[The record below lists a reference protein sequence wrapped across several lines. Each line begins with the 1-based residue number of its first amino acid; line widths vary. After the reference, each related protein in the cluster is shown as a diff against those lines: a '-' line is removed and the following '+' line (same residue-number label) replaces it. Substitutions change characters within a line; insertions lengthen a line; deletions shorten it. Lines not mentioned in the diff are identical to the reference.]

1 MIALVTLGRGNDL
14 LGDPGI
20 GLLAAEAL
28 RGREGPDV
36 AIRTSVQ
43 AGLYLLESLQG
54 FEDAI
59 VVDSVLGDHPGAV
72 RELRG
77 ADLHEVSVP
86 SAHYVGL
93 PEALA
98 IARESGLPVPRR
110 LRIFGVE
117 IDVAQRI
124 GSAPSPPVMASL
136 PRIADAVARAAE
148 EWGYVLRAP
157 PPGEVA
163 PDA

>member
-1 MIALVTLGRGNDL
+1 MALVILGLGNDL
-14 LGDPGI
+14 LGDDGI

-28 RGREGPDV
+28 RGREGPGV
-36 AIRTSVQ
+36 TVRTSVQ

-54 FEDAI
+54 FDDAI
-59 VVDSVLGDHPGAV
+59 VIDSVLGDRPGAV

-77 ADLHEVSVP
+77 AELHEVSVP

-98 IARESGLPVPRR
+98 LARASGLSVPAR

-117 IDVAQRI
+117 IDVAQQI
-124 GSAPSPPVMASL
+124 GSAPSAAVMASIPQL
-136 PRIADAVARAAE
+136 VQQVAQAAD
-148 EWGYVLRAP
+148 EWGYPLRSSP
-157 PPGEVA
+157 TPEVA
-163 PDA
+163 ARA

>member
-1 MIALVTLGRGNDL
+1 MALVILGLGNDL
-14 LGDPGI
+14 LGDDGI
-20 GLLAAEAL
+20 GLLAAESF
-28 RGREGPDV
+28 RGWESRDV
-36 AIRTSVQ
+36 SVRTSVQ

-59 VVDSVLGDHPGAV
+59 VVDSVLGDHPGTV

-77 ADLHEVSVP
+77 AELHEVSVP

-98 IARESGLPVPRR
+98 IARGSGLTVPRR

-117 IDVAQRI
+117 IEVAQRI
-124 GSAPSPPVMASL
+124 GSAPSQPVMASL
-136 PRIADAVARAAE
+136 PQIAAAVARAAR
-148 EWGYVLRAP
+148 EWGYALPASP
-157 PPGEVA
+157 PEEVA
-163 PDA
+163 RGA

>member
-1 MIALVTLGRGNDL
+1 MALVILGLGNDL
-14 LGDPGI
+14 LGDDGI

-28 RGREGPDV
+28 RGREGPGV
-36 AIRTSVQ
+36 SVRTSVQ
-43 AGLYLLESLQG
+43 AGLYLLDALQG

-77 ADLHEVSVP
+77 SEVHEVSVP

-98 IARESGLPVPRR
+98 IARASGLNVPRR

-124 GSAPSPPVMASL
+124 GASPSPRVMASL
-136 PRIADAVARAAE
+136 PRIADAVAMAAE
-148 EWGYVLRAP
+148 EWGYVLRP
-157 PPGEVA
+157 RRPEVA
-163 PDA
+163 ADA

>member
-1 MIALVTLGRGNDL
+1 MALVILGLGNDL
-14 LGDPGI
+14 LGDDGI

-28 RGREGPDV
+28 RSRERPGISV
-36 AIRTSVQ
+36 RASVQ

-54 FEDAI
+54 FDDAI
-59 VVDSVLGDHPGAV
+59 VIDSVLGDHPGAV

-77 ADLHEVSVP
+77 AELHEVSVP

-98 IARESGLPVPRR
+98 IARASGLSVPAR

-117 IDVAQRI
+117 IGVAQEI
-124 GSAPSPPVMASL
+124 GSAPSAAVRASI
-136 PRIADAVARAAE
+136 PEVVQRVAQAAE
-148 EWGYVLRAP
+148 EWGYPLRASP
-157 PPGEVA
+157 TVGVA
-163 PDA
+163 ARA

>member
-1 MIALVTLGRGNDL
+1 MALVILGLGNDL
-14 LGDPGI
+14 LGDDGI

-28 RGREGPDV
+28 RECEGPQV
-36 AIRTSVQ
+36 SVRTTAQS
-43 AGLYLLESLQG
+43 GLYLIEYLQG

-59 VVDSVLGDHPGAV
+59 VVDSVAGDRPGAI

-77 ADLHEVSVP
+77 ADVQEVSVP

-98 IARESGLPVPRR
+98 LARVSGLCVPRR

-117 IDVAQRI
+117 IDVAQQI
-124 GSAPSPPVMASL
+124 GSAPSAPVVACL
-136 PRIADAVARAAE
+136 PRLVAAVVGAAR
-148 EWGYVLRAP
+148 EWGYTVRVPSLPEA
-157 PPGEVA
+157 A

>member
-1 MIALVTLGRGNDL
+1 MALVILGLGNDL
-14 LGDPGI
+14 LGDDGV
-20 GLLAAEAL
+20 GLLAARAL
-28 RGREGPDV
+28 QECEDSDV
-36 AIRTSVQ
+36 AVRTSAQ
-43 AGLYLLESLQG
+43 SGLYLLEHLQG

-59 VVDSVLGDHPGAV
+59 VMDSVAGDHPGDV

-77 ADLHEVSVP
+77 AEVEDVQVP

-98 IARESGLPVPRR
+98 LARAAGLSVPRR

-124 GSAPSPPVMASL
+124 GAEPSTPVVSAV
-136 PRIADAVARAAE
+136 PRLLREVVRVAR
-148 EWGYVLRAP
+148 EWGYAIRVPLA
-157 PPGEVA
+157 EVDR
-163 PDA
+163 DA

>member
-1 MIALVTLGRGNDL
+1 MSLVILGLGNDL
-14 LGDPGI
+14 LGDDAI

-28 RGREGPDV
+28 RGCERPGV
-36 AIRTSVQ
+36 AVRTSVQ

-59 VVDSVLGDHPGAV
+59 VVDSVLGDHPGTI

-77 ADLHEVSVP
+77 AELHEVSVP

-98 IARESGLPVPRR
+98 IARESGLHVPRR

-117 IDVAQRI
+117 IGVAQEI
-124 GSAPSPPVMASL
+124 GSPPSPPVEACL
-136 PRIADAVARAAE
+136 PQLVLVVTRAAAD
-148 EWGYVLRAP
+148 WGYHLGVPGSQEVLSRA
-157 PPGEVA
+157 
-163 PDA
+163 

>member
-1 MIALVTLGRGNDL
+1 MALVILGLGNDL
-14 LGDPGI
+14 LGDDGV

-28 RGREGPDV
+28 RARERPGV
-36 AIRTSVQ
+36 SVRSSVQ

-54 FEDAI
+54 FDDAI
-59 VVDSVLGDHPGAV
+59 VIDSVLGDHPGAV

-77 ADLHEVSVP
+77 AELHEVSVP

-98 IARESGLPVPRR
+98 LARASGLSVPAR

-117 IDVAQRI
+117 IDVAQQI
-124 GSAPSPPVMASL
+124 GTAPSAAVMASI
-136 PRIADAVARAAE
+136 PQVVERVAQAAE
-148 EWGYVLRAP
+148 EWGYPLRAFP
-157 PPGEVA
+157 AEGVA
-163 PDA
+163 SRA